1 VKPLK
6 ISILIDAF
14 TPGGAQK
21 VLLALVPEWIS
32 LGHRVQIILIQNA
45 NQELDL
51 HPLNSLGVRIEKVS
65 AQSILD
71 FAAFFRILKIAK
83 QFKPEFLQCH
93 LYWSQIW
100 GGILKIAFPKIDL
113 IWVEHN
119 MYLNRTFLQW
129 KLYRFFARFTAE
141 IIAVSVEVSD
151 FLNFHNLKRI
161 RFVPNPI
168 SLTFGI
174 KKGID
179 RENSIAF
186 VGRFNEQKNPMLAIK
201 VFEFALKTFAIPMD
215 SKLKM
220 VGDGPQMSEL
230 LAYVGSHGLKD
241 KVLFTGFLEEKN
253 LSELLTKTRVLISTS
268 LHEGCPL
275 VRIEA
280 AASGCTI
287 VTTATGGIKGI
298 LSRDVEGLELL
309 DGVFVVESEIFALSS
324 ALAKAFSPK
333 LWTFQKIAARSG
345 AMSKFNPEL
354 IARAYITS

>member
-1 VKPLK
+1 MKPLK

-32 LGHRVQIILIQNA
+32 LGHRVQIILIQDA
-45 NQELDL
+45 NQELN
-51 HPLNSLGVRIEKVS
+51 LNSLVGLGIRIERVAAK
-65 AQSILD
+65 SILD
-71 FAAFFRILKIAK
+71 LPAFFRILQLVK

-100 GGILKIAFPKIDL
+100 GGILKMVFPKSDL
-113 IWVEHN
+113 VWVEHN
-119 MYLNRTFLQW
+119 MYLNRTLLQW
-129 KLYRFFARFTAE
+129 KLYRFFARFTTE
-141 IIAVSVEVSD
+141 IIAVSVEVSE

-168 SLTFGI
+168 SRTFGI

-186 VGRFNEQKNPMLAIK
+186 VGRFNEQKNPMLTIK
-201 VFEFALKTFAIPMD
+201 TFEFALKAFAIPMD

-220 VGDGPQMSEL
+220 VGDGPQISEL
-230 LAYVGSHGLKD
+230 SAYVGSHGLSD
-241 KVLFTGFLEEKN
+241 KVQFTGFLEEKD

-298 LSRDVEGLELL
+298 LSWDVEGLKLL
-309 DGVFVVESEIFALSS
+309 DGVFVEDSEIFALSS

-333 LWTFQKIAARSG
+333 LWTIQQIAARSG

-354 IARAYITS
+354 IAKAYITS